1 MFTFKRG
8 VFLTVLAL
16 SPLSFAQSPSGP
28 ASHAVPFSNSR
39 VVFTQTGGETLYRA
53 VCQGCHMAQGQGAK
67 GAGFYPA
74 LSSNPRLASSAYPVY
89 VVLNGLHGMPGFAD
103 RLTDEQVADIVNHIR
118 TQFGN
123 AYGDPVKA
131 ADVAAHRSKK

>member
-1 MFTFKRG
+1 MSTSLRAA
-8 VFLTVLAL
+8 VLTVFSL
-16 SPLSFAQSPSGP
+16 SPLSFAQPPQGP
-28 ASHAVPFSNSR
+28 AAPNVPFSSSR
-39 VVFTQTGGETLYRA
+39 VAFTQTGGETLYRA

-74 LSSNPRLASSAYPVY
+74 LASNPRLASPGYPVH

-103 RLTDEQVADIVNHIR
+103 RLNDEQVADVVNHIR
-118 TQFGN
+118 THFGN

-131 ADVAAHRSKK
+131 TDVQAYRKK